1 MVKVT
6 SFGQQLTEHYIS
18 TTNFIVHFIQVYSV
32 IQSYVSW
39 DRVGQGHVHDQN
51 NCQIFHVRSLI
62 TVQKL
67 TKELSEYLGP
77 TLYIK

>member
-6 SFGQQLTEHYIS
+6 SFGQQSTEHYIS
-18 TTNFIVHFIQVYSV
+18 AINFIVHFIQVYSA

-67 TKELSEYLGP
+67 TKGLSEYLGP